1 LIDVLQKL
9 RAGLSAMPV
18 PEPRPGFV
26 DRVLAKASASK
37 SPEGRGIRSA
47 IRRPATWWGVGAGA
61 LAASL
66 VWMSLLFIQ
75 SGAMPES
82 NLVLALNESR
92 DVPLVIDAERNLD
105 GATIRLS
112 VSGSVGLAGYGEQQE
127 SEWTTSLTHGSNLL
141 SLPVFARMPGD
152 GLVVAEIEHEGRTR
166 RLSMALRVVAPK
178 DDSA

>member
-1 LIDVLQKL
+1 M
-9 RAGLSAMPV
+9 AV

-26 DRVLAKASASK
+26 DRVLAKASGGN
-37 SPEGRGIRSA
+37 SPEVRGIRGA
-47 IRRPATWWGVGAGA
+47 IRQPATWWSVGAGA

-75 SGAMPES
+75 SAAVPES

-112 VSGSVGLAGYGEQQE
+112 VSGSVGLAGYGEQDE
-127 SEWTTSLTHGSNLL
+127 IEWTTSLTQGANLL
-141 SLPVFARMPGD
+141 SLPVFARTPGD

-166 RLSMALRVVAPK
+166 RLSVALHVVATK
-178 DDSA
+178 GDRA

>member
-1 LIDVLQKL
+1 
-9 RAGLSAMPV
+9 MPV

-26 DRVLAKASASK
+26 DRVLSNASNHKA
-37 SPEGRGIRSA
+37 PEVGGFRAA
-47 IRRPATWWGVGAGA
+47 IRRPSTWWAVAAGA

-66 VWMSLLFIQ
+66 AWMALLVHT
-75 SGAMPES
+75 SAVSDPR
-82 NLVLALNESR
+82 LVLALNESR

-112 VSGSVGLAGYGEQQE
+112 VSGSIGLAGYGEQNE
-127 SEWTTSLTHGSNLL
+127 IEWTTSLTQGANLV
-141 SLPVFARMPGD
+141 SLPVFAHTAGD

-166 RLSMALRVVAPK
+166 RLSVALHVVAPE

>member
-1 LIDVLQKL
+1 VVDDLQKL

-26 DRVLAKASASK
+26 DRVLANASGRK
-37 SPEGRGIRSA
+37 VPEGRGFRAA
-47 IRRPATWWGVGAGA
+47 IRRPATWWAAGAGA
-61 LAASL
+61 LAAT
-66 VWMSLLFIQ
+66 VAWMALFIHY
-75 SGAMPES
+75 GAVQEP

-112 VSGSVGLAGYGEQQE
+112 VTGSIGLAGYGEQRE
-127 SEWTTSLTHGSNLL
+127 IEWTTSLTQGANLL
-141 SLPVFARMPGD
+141 SLPVFARTPGD
-152 GLVVAEIEHEGRTR
+152 GWVVAEIEHEGRTR
-166 RLSMALRVVAPK
+166 RLSMALHVVAPK

>member
-1 LIDVLQKL
+1 LVDDLQKL

-26 DRVLAKASASK
+26 DRVLANAARGKA
-37 SPEGRGIRSA
+37 PEVRSIRTE

-66 VWMSLLFIQ
+66 AWVALIIY
-75 SGAMPES
+75 SGAVPEPI
-82 NLVLALNESR
+82 LVLALNESR
-92 DVPLVIDAERNLD
+92 NVPLVIDAERNLD

-112 VSGSVGLAGYGEQQE
+112 VSGSIGLAGYGEQHE
-127 SEWTTSLTHGSNLL
+127 IEWTTSLTQGANLL
-141 SLPVFARMPGD
+141 SLPVFARVPGD

-166 RLSMALRVVAPK
+166 RLSMALHVVAPK

>member
-1 LIDVLQKL
+1 MVDDLQKL

-26 DRVLAKASASK
+26 DRVLANASGGKA
-37 SPEGRGIRSA
+37 PEVRGIRAA
-47 IRRPATWWGVGAGA
+47 IRRPYTWWAAGTGA

-66 VWMSLLFIQ
+66 AWMALFFFQ
-75 SGAMPES
+75 SGAVTDTR
-82 NLVLALNESR
+82 LVLALNESR

-112 VSGSVGLAGYGEQQE
+112 VSGSIGLTGYGEQHE
-127 SEWTTSLTHGSNLL
+127 IEWTTSLTQGANLL
-141 SLPVFARMPGD
+141 SLPVFARSQGD

-166 RLSMALRVVAPK
+166 RLSMALHVVAPE

>member
-1 LIDVLQKL
+1 VVDDLQKL

-18 PEPRPGFV
+18 PEPRHGFV
-26 DRVLAKASASK
+26 DRALANASGQKAPAV
-37 SPEGRGIRSA
+37 RGFRAA
-47 IRRPATWWGVGAGA
+47 IRRPATWWAAGAGA

-66 VWMSLLFIQ
+66 AWMALLFVQ
-75 SGAMPES
+75 TGAVPDTR
-82 NLVLALNESR
+82 LVLALNESR

-112 VSGSVGLAGYGEQQE
+112 VSGSVGLAGYGEQHE
-127 SEWTTSLTHGSNLL
+127 IEWTTSLTQGANLL
-141 SLPVFARMPGD
+141 SLPVFARSAGD

-166 RLSMALRVVAPK
+166 RLSVALHVVAPK